1 MTVYKTMYRNL
12 GVVMA
17 KTLGLRRNKNLAGC
31 LYGETPQACRI
42 CLLDDISG
50 TFCWD
55 AGVAVMMAILVGVLV
70 YIGIVWMGHMIGGD
84 NLRLDLYRA
93 EWIMLK
99 IHKRL
104 HLPDVGGPRS

>member
-1 MTVYKTMYRNL
+1 
-12 GVVMA
+12 
-17 KTLGLRRNKNLAGC
+17 
-31 LYGETPQACRI
+31 
-42 CLLDDISG
+42 
-50 TFCWD
+50 
-55 AGVAVMMAILVGVLV
+55 MMAILVGVLV